1 MTASTSPSSDAITPA
16 RRPLNTNDLGDL
28 ITSLSSLA
36 TTLRDVQSTQLQQ
49 GMRIEEQ
56 GRRIEEIL
64 KRDHK

>member
-1 MTASTSPSSDAITPA
+1 MTASTSPSSDVITPA